1 MDIANKLASIGISGV
16 LYKLYAAA
24 IELGEAPISAVAA
37 RAGVVRTSA
46 YNALQRLE
54 QEGLVTLETRDGL
67 RCVIA
72 NDPTTL
78 LERIE
83 AKRQMLNELMPQLRS
98 TYNRALGKPQIRFY
112 EGDQGI
118 LTTLWDTLTITDEPK
133 VLRGILSMNELMQTP
148 GMAEMD
154 RFIQDRV
161 GKGIWL
167 KVIRSEQKDVEA
179 IWPSSPAHLRELR
192 YAPPNMVLSMTTFI
206 YDHRVCLISS
216 KKENYGLIIESE
228 EFATLQAVLFD
239 AIWELSR
246 PTSGAG
252 MCPPAQESP

>member
-1 MDIANKLASIGISGV
+1 MDIASKLASIGISGI

-24 IELGEAPISAVAA
+24 IELGEAPISAVAT
-37 RAGVVRTSA
+37 RAGIVRTSA
-46 YNALQRLE
+46 YNALDRLE
-54 QEGLVTLETRDGL
+54 QEGLVTLKSRDGV

-72 NDPTTL
+72 NDPTVL
-78 LERIE
+78 FERLEGR
-83 AKRQMLNELMPQLRS
+83 RQMLNELMPQLRS

-118 LTTLWDTLTITDEPK
+118 LTTLWDTLTITSEPK

-154 RFIQDRV
+154 RFIQARV
-161 GKGIWL
+161 SKGIWL

-179 IWPSSPAHLRELR
+179 IWPSTPAQLRELR
-192 YAPPNMVLSMTTFI
+192 YTPPDMVLSMTTLI

-216 KKENYGLIIESE
+216 KKENYGLIIESD
-228 EFATLQAVLFD
+228 EFATLQTVLFE
-239 AIWELSR
+239 AVWKLSR
-246 PTSGAG
+246 PTKGADTCPAPG
-252 MCPPAQESP
+252 MP

>member
-1 MDIANKLASIGISGV
+1 MDVANKLASIGISGA

-37 RAGVVRTSA
+37 RAGIVRTSA
-46 YNALQRLE
+46 YSALEKLE
-54 QEGLVTLETRDGL
+54 QEGLVSLESREGV

-72 NDPTTL
+72 NDPTVL

-83 AKRQMLNELMPQLRS
+83 ARRQMLNELMPQLRS

-112 EGDQGI
+112 EGTQGI
-118 LTTLWDTLTITDEPK
+118 LTSLWDTLTITGKPK

-154 RFIQDRV
+154 RFIRDRV
-161 GKGIWL
+161 DRGIWL
-167 KVIRSEQKDVEA
+167 KVIRSEQRDVEA
-179 IWPSSPAHLRELR
+179 IWPSTPAQLRELR
-192 YAPPNMVLSMTTFI
+192 YAPADMVLSMTTFI
-206 YDHRVCLISS
+206 YDHKVCLISS

-228 EFATLQAVLFD
+228 EFATLQTVLFE
-239 AIWELSR
+239 AIWKLGS
-246 PTSGAG
+246 PANGAG
-252 MCPPAQESP
+252 TRCPPVSP